1 MRSYLYRILFLAIA
15 GILGFQALAQTQAL
29 ELERQGDLLRVAAP
43 KLHFL
48 EGKPLEKLHN
58 GASVTFV
65 ITLTAGAENG
75 RAHFY
80 RLQERF
86 AVSFDLWEEKFS
98 VVRTG
103 PGGRSASRLSAAM
116 AEAWCLENMPLPV
129 RVVPAQEP
137 FVIRLECWVGDNDEE
152 SGGESRPALT
162 LAGLID
168 VFSRKKGEAPPRW
181 EAAAGPMRLR
191 DVKTI
196 RRAR

>member
-1 MRSYLYRILFLAIA
+1 MRNFLYGILFLAFA
-15 GILGFQALAQTQAL
+15 GILCIQARAQTQAL
-29 ELERQGDLLRVAAP
+29 ELGREGDLLHVAAP

-48 EGKPLEKLHN
+48 EGKPLEKLHD

-65 ITLTAGAENG
+65 LTLTAGAEDG
-75 RAHFY
+75 KAHYF

-86 AVSFDLWEEKFS
+86 VVSFDLWEEKFS
-98 VVRTG
+98 VLRTG

-116 AEAWCLENMPLPV
+116 AEAWCLENMPMPV

-137 FVIRLECWVGDNDEE
+137 FVIRLECGIADNGEE
-152 SGGESRPALT
+152 SGGDPRTALT

-168 VFSRKKGEAPPRW
+168 VFSRKKSEAPPRW
-181 EAAAGPMRLR
+181 EAAAGPLRLQE
-191 DVKTI
+191 VKTI